1 VRGGNRRPGGRS
13 VFATARTTSDACTM
27 RANRSARIA
36 SQRTTQHGRNALT
49 CGNIT
54 NSHPRAPVIT
64 AQVLLLICGF
74 GVQVPGG
81 APRLTWPFALSGPRA
96 WGDLRAQIGQMRA
109 ESERGSHALNP
120 PRRNLRARGH
130 APVRDRRDGTA
141 QRTTDRLS
149 TADFSDLFAGY
160 RGAIDPGSG
169 AIADALNT
177 RPKYVASNTITGPRW
192 ACPTILSGD
201 VAAAIGA
208 AVRNRRPGPKD
219 VASECRPLLCPG
231 QWPGASVHVAVPCSK
246 TPGAVAP
253 NQLASKR
260 SQPAYQKVVGNPKAV
275 SDRRGDGS

>member
-1 VRGGNRRPGGRS
+1 M
-13 VFATARTTSDACTM
+13 SDL
-27 RANRSARIA
+27 
-36 SQRTTQHGRNALT
+36 AL
-49 CGNIT
+49 CDSN
-54 NSHPRAPVIT
+54 PRAR
-64 AQVLLLICGF
+64 A
-74 GVQVPGG
+74 
-81 APRLTWPFALSGPRA
+81 APEGQSV
-96 WGDLRAQIGQMRA
+96 QMRA

-149 TADFSDLFAGY
+149 TADFSDLLAGY
-160 RGAIDPGSG
+160 RGAMDPGSG

-177 RPKYVASNTITGPRW
+177 RPKYVASNTITEPRW
-192 ACPTILSGD
+192 ADPTILSGD
-201 VAAAIGA
+201 LAAAIGA

-219 VASECRPLLCPG
+219 VASECRPLRCPG

-260 SQPAYQKVVGNPKAV
+260 SQPAYQKVVENPKAV
-275 SDRRGDGS
+275 SDRRGDSS

>member
-1 VRGGNRRPGGRS
+1 MQHARERFSTDHQTADSATWQCGADLGKHHRPSSDPIGHHRSGSPLNLRVRGSSPWR
-13 VFATARTTSDACTM
+13 RTTSDLALCDSNPQA
-27 RANRSARIA
+27 RAA
-36 SQRTTQHGRNALT
+36 SEGQ
-49 CGNIT
+49 
-54 NSHPRAPVIT
+54 SV
-64 AQVLLLICGF
+64 
-74 GVQVPGG
+74 
-81 APRLTWPFALSGPRA
+81 
-96 WGDLRAQIGQMRA
+96 QMRA

-120 PRRNLRARGH
+120 TRRNLRARGH

-160 RGAIDPGSG
+160 RGAMDPGSG
-169 AIADALNT
+169 AIADALNR
-177 RPKYVASNTITGPRW
+177 RPKYVASNTITEPRW
-192 ACPTILSGD
+192 ADPTILSGD

-219 VASECRPLLCPG
+219 VASECRPLRCPG

-260 SQPAYQKVVGNPKAV
+260 SQPAYQKVVENPKAV
-275 SDRRGDGS
+275 SDRRGDSS